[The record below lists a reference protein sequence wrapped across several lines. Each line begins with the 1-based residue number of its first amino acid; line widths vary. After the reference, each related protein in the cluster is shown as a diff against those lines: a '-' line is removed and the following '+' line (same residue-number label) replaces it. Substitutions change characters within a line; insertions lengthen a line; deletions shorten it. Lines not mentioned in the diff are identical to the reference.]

1 MTGGKEAIVRDP
13 AANSDI
19 MIRTRRNGP
28 LVQPGPPAG
37 SSMTT
42 LRLFRDPSRFI

>member
-1 MTGGKEAIVRDP
+1 MRGGKEPIVCDP

-19 MIRTRRNGP
+19 MIRNRRNGP

-37 SSMTT
+37 SAMTT
-42 LRLFRDPSRFI
+42 LHLFRDPSRFI